1 MDQSAA
7 NVAEKTQKPENDED
21 YKYGPQHNFILF
33 RLIALGG
40 TCSLIACSFF
50 LLNLLQSFNF
60 LSELFFGFA
69 ESLLEPAQKFLIL
82 PFSKRKVVVRQLTVL
97 LFQFAFHFIPSAFEL

>member
-7 NVAEKTQKPENDED
+7 NVAEKTQKPENDEN

-40 TCSLIACSFF
+40 IVHQLH
-50 LLNLLQSFNF
+50 
-60 LSELFFGFA
+60 
-69 ESLLEPAQKFLIL
+69 
-82 PFSKRKVVVRQLTVL
+82 VR
-97 LFQFAFHFIPSAFEL
+97 SSS